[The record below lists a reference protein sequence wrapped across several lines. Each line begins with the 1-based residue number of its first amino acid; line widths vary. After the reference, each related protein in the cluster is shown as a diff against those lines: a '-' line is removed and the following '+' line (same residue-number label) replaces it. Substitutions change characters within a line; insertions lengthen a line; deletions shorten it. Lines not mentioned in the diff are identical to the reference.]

1 MPKPEDMDI
10 FNSILNWLSKI
21 FTWWVIIMPW
31 ERGLRVRSGKSIT
44 LLTQGIYLKLP
55 VIDSIYV
62 QTTRIRFIGLPVQTV
77 TTKDGKTLSIVA
89 SAGYS
94 ITDIEKL
101 YQTLYHPEMTIQNI
115 VMGSL
120 ATYVAT
126 NNFADCS
133 PAEIEDSINVTLES
147 NDYGLGDMSIKIIG
161 YALVKTY
168 RLIQD
173 GHYLNEGMTLNTKV

>member
-1 MPKPEDMDI
+1 
-10 FNSILNWLSKI
+10 
-21 FTWWVIIMPW
+21 MPW
-31 ERGLRVRSGKSIT
+31 ERGLRVRNGKHVT
-44 LLTQGIYLKLP
+44 LLTQGVYLKLP
-55 VIDSIYV
+55 VIDNIYV

-77 TTKDGKTLSIVA
+77 TTLDSKTLSIVA

-94 ITDIEKL
+94 IRDIERL
-101 YQTLYHPEMTIQNI
+101 YQTLYHPEMTIQNV

-126 NNFADCS
+126 NNFIDCS
-133 PAEIEDSINVTLES
+133 PAAIEASINVTLES